1 MKKKTKTNINKTTNR
16 GRPPK
21 KFISKKPEIKRD
33 KPGRP
38 KKHEKVILPLIPEK
52 KDNKTKDMI
61 IRILF
66 VISFLVFGFSVYV
79 SQKENIQWRLSRRDN
94 TTTTQTQIETAEPTQ
109 EIITTNN
116 ESVQTE
122 NTQQNP
128 VEITIEKDEKQI
140 LLEQIYQ
147 AISSANFD
155 ELYKYTD
162 TSLKQSSIFKTY
174 FSRNWL
180 QRFIN
185 NIDNQNI
192 AIKIIEINEA
202 ESKAL
207 YKITYSVKNTQF
219 IEERETKFVTK
230 DNEQKIAKI
239 MCITKWCSTMP
250 FFNPGK
256 YF

>member
-21 KFISKKPEIKRD
+21 KFISKKPEIKRE

-38 KKHEKVILPLIPEK
+38 KKHEKVMLPLIPEK

-79 SQKENIQWRLSRRDN
+79 SQKENIQWRLNQRNN
-94 TTTTQTQIETAEPTQ
+94 TTKIAQIETTEPTIEPIEALPEPAEPAVPQ
-109 EIITTNN
+109 DSKYIIL
-116 ESVQTE
+116 Q
-122 NTQQNP
+122 
-128 VEITIEKDEKQI
+128 
-140 LLEQIYQ
+140 QIYL
-147 AISSANFD
+147 SLRTSNFD
-155 ELYKYTD
+155 ELYAYID
-162 TSLKQSSIFKTY
+162 NSLKQSSIFKTY
-174 FSRNWL
+174 FSKNRL

-192 AIKIIEINEA
+192 NIELIKTNET
-202 ESKAL
+202 ESKVL
-207 YKITYSVKNTQF
+207 YKLTYSVKNIQF
-219 IEERETKFVTK
+219 IEERETTFITR
-230 DNEQKIAKI
+230 DNWPKITKI